1 MSNYKSHQNSRF
13 IGVSKWQ
20 CTGLVKAV
28 PHPQRL
34 NMAST
39 NISWN
44 KIWKPLN
51 SLEDGPQKIGVP
63 ESILRSGLVLPSEAE
78 LLEQHFRQIET
89 ILDRFSLYNLWLKV
103 IDGDWSMLLVN
114 GFIPRRKN
122 IYIYNMSLEWWSQ
135 VNGAWIYMCI
145 WLPPTPTTYLHH
157 FVGMYG

>member
-1 MSNYKSHQNSRF
+1 MRIIIPARWKYVKLQNSRF
-13 IGVSKWQ
+13 MGVSKWQ

-28 PHPQRL
+28 PLPRL

-78 LLEQHFRQIET
+78 LLEQNFRQIEI

-114 GFIPRRKN
+114 GFIPRKNIN
-122 IYIYNMSLEWWSQ
+122 IYIY
-135 VNGAWIYMCI
+135 IYQWEIQDPKMEVLYHI
-145 WLPPTPTTYLHH
+145 SRPYFAGIFP
-157 FVGMYG
+157 

>member
-1 MSNYKSHQNSRF
+1 MELCQTTKFQIHWCLKVTMYR
-13 IGVSKWQ
+13 VSQ
-20 CTGLVKAV
+20 SCS
-28 PHPQRL
+28 PPEL

-51 SLEDGPQKIGVP
+51 SLEDDPQKNGVP

-78 LLEQHFRQIET
+78 LLEQNFRHIEI

-114 GFIPRRKN
+114 GFIPRKKHLH
-122 IYIYNMSLEWWSQ
+122 IYQWEIQDPKMEVLYHIRPYFA
-135 VNGAWIYMCI
+135 GIF
-145 WLPPTPTTYLHH
+145 P
-157 FVGMYG
+157 